1 MNSNSSKHFG
11 FHESH
16 LQSRSLEFI
25 VTVAHIVAVLHL
37 HRTARNQ
44 YRIANKS
51 LCTSSHLIL
60 ESTSLKHRFKNWQ
73 EERKYK
79 LTASTFAQAIGFWPN
94 RRVQLWLEKIGAVE
108 PFTGNL
114 STCWKNIK
122 ENEALERYKNITGNS
137 NSVFFPDFQVSR
149 NLNSGG
155 DQNRNWN
162 WLAASPDGVIDK
174 MVYGLPC
181 RGVLEIKC
189 PFYKGNMRKGFPWS
203 QVPYNYIPQAQG
215 LMEIL
220 DRDWMDFYVWTPKG
234 SSLIRIDRDL
244 EYWNVL
250 QMALSDFWWGHVEPA
265 REIYSNYVV
274 KDPLI
279 ELKSLCPEPKHELCS
294 YIVEESKRVVGNS
307 RLLMREIN
315 GIRID

>member
-1 MNSNSSKHFG
+1 M
-11 FHESH
+11 
-16 LQSRSLEFI
+16 
-25 VTVAHIVAVLHL
+25 AAAHL
-37 HRTARNQ
+37 HRATRSQ
-44 YRIANKS
+44 SQITKS
-51 LCTSSHLIL
+51 LCTSSHPIL
-60 ESTSLKHRFKNWQ
+60 ESISLKHRFKNWQ

-114 STCWKNIK
+114 STCWNNIK
-122 ENEALERYKNITGNS
+122 EKEALERYKQITGNP
-137 NSVFFPDFQVSR
+137 VIFTDFQVNR
-149 NLNSGG
+149 NG
-155 DQNRNWN
+155 NRNWN
-162 WLAASPDGVIDK
+162 WLAASPDGVI
-174 MVYGLPC
+174 GLPYG
-181 RGVLEIKC
+181 GVLEIKC
-189 PFYKGNMRKGFPWS
+189 PFYKGDMRKGYPWS
-203 QVPYNYIPQAQG
+203 QVPYNCIPQAQG

-234 SSLIRIDRDL
+234 SSLIRIDRDV
-244 EYWNVL
+244 EYWNL
-250 QMALSDFWWGHVEPA
+250 LKIALSDFWWDHVEPG

-279 ELKSLCPEPKHELCS
+279 ELKSFCPGPKHEMCS

-315 GIRID
+315 GKWID